1 MTTGEQIEQLE
12 TRLSGL
18 GRHEAMEKQKLLM
31 QIQLLRLKEQV
42 TKAA

>member
-1 MTTGEQIEQLE
+1 MTTGEQIEQLQ

-18 GRHEAMEKQKLLM
+18 GRHDALERQKLLM

-42 TKAA
+42 KDAA